1 MNEAKQSQLIE
12 MGCVWGIEK
21 FFDEKQCIKNFKKNF
36 KVFSEEDKNSNIKV
50 EGLWKGKNRNFYVVK
65 FA

>member
-1 MNEAKQSQLIE
+1 

-36 KVFSEEDKNSNIKV
+36 KVFCEEDKNSNIKV